1 RSRIQTGVEL
11 TADTAVSL
19 EAISAVSNQISAI
32 SDQLAEAIQ
41 GQESAL
47 SIMEER
53 IETISTIA
61 DRNLKNAGETEQAS
75 GLLAREAEALQM
87 RVEKFTLKREGRR

>member
-1 RSRIQTGVEL
+1 
-11 TADTAVSL
+11 
-19 EAISAVSNQISAI
+19 
-32 SDQLAEAIQ
+32 
-41 GQESAL
+41 
-47 SIMEER
+47 MEER